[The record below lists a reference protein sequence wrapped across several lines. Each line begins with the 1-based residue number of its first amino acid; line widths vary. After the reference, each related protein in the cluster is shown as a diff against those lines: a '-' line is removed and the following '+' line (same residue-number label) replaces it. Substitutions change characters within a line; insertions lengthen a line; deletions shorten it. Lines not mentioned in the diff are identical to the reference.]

1 MRLWAAILLAAGLAG
16 AGARAGTPALWYEN
30 VPAKS
35 GLDYHPAALAGHQ
48 RPLVLAL
55 GGGGAKGIAHA
66 GVLQRLQEEGIPVA
80 GIAGT
85 SAGAFV
91 GGLYAAGY
99 SGSTIQ
105 TLLEHY
111 DLGSLMLD
119 RDLRFPGETFR
130 EQEDDEVTWLRFLR
144 DPHTGFA
151 SSPGA
156 WSGQNLKLALRI
168 LLARRSQEAWGS
180 FDHLRVPFRA
190 VTTDLQTGH
199 AFAPDRGDLASAV
212 CASMSVPGI
221 LSPVFWDG
229 DQLVD
234 GMLVQNLPVE
244 TARSLDPQAAVLAVE
259 VGQGLESA
267 YRTSLLGL
275 AFRAL
280 DVSIENRTEI
290 SRRAADL
297 VLKPNTKAITYLEF
311 HRQVQAAVQ
320 EGRAA
325 FDRNLDALEDLLYGP
340 EAALPAPGGVPV
352 VRGPAPLRAR
362 AMELAA
368 ATLPD
373 GARLNRHYL
382 RWMRRILAEGS
393 ARRVDLE
400 FTEAGPVLTLEPY
413 PMLRR
418 VEVTGPEA
426 WTGLCGNLLED
437 FQVQAGAAYNPV
449 SLGRCLDTL
458 VLRSSLMGRPWLKV
472 ERTSFDPDQGVL
484 QVHLREVWPQHFQV
498 QGDRLPET
506 QTAGLHKLLQP
517 LEGRPMDAKTTA
529 ESFTLAEKRLGLEEL
544 RVAPDPSDPSGST
557 LRVTPVP
564 DQRIALEGHLAYES
578 TREIH
583 GVLGLHQDH
592 VLGTDCRFGIRG
604 SMDRL
609 QDEVVLEG
617 SRVSALWPRLSCGVS
632 AAQTVYRF
640 LPESLWTPYAVAPF
654 QPSLV
659 HRFLQERILT
669 FDVSTRLGR
678 EDQGVASLVC
688 SRAWNSLHPQAEGED
703 LPASTQ
709 IQATGEWDDLDRC
722 LFPTRGTLV
731 RAKAGLGWLD
741 HPDFWSGTTTFR
753 SAYAQV
759 THFWPLG
766 ARVSLEGDGEA
777 GLGWHLPFSQWYSA
791 GGPSFLAGTPSGAF
805 RAPNFAMAR
814 VGLPI
819 LALQAFGANIQVV
832 PRFDVGR
839 LAVAEPGQ
847 LTASPQVRGLSL
859 GLRSQAWKWFC
870 ELDGGR
876 WFTSAAVVKQ
886 EFRVNL
892 LVGTHPF
899 SLWRNP

>member
-1 MRLWAAILLAAGLAG
+1 M
-16 AGARAGTPALWYEN
+16 
-30 VPAKS
+30 
-35 GLDYHPAALAGHQ
+35 
-48 RPLVLAL
+48 
-55 GGGGAKGIAHA
+55 
-66 GVLQRLQEEGIPVA
+66 
-80 GIAGT
+80 
-85 SAGAFV
+85 
-91 GGLYAAGY
+91 
-99 SGSTIQ
+99 
-105 TLLEHY
+105 
-111 DLGSLMLD
+111 
-119 RDLRFPGETFR
+119 
-130 EQEDDEVTWLRFLR
+130 
-144 DPHTGFA
+144 
-151 SSPGA
+151 
-156 WSGQNLKLALRI
+156 
-168 LLARRSQEAWGS
+168 
-180 FDHLRVPFRA
+180 PFRA

-498 QGDRLPET
+498 QGDRLPGPRRPACT
-506 QTAGLHKLLQP
+506 SCCSRWRAGPWTPRLRRRASRWPRSAWAWKNSGWRQTHP
-517 LEGRPMDAKTTA
+517 IHP
-529 ESFTLAEKRLGLEEL
+529 
-544 RVAPDPSDPSGST
+544 VPPSGS
-557 LRVTPVP
+557 LRSRTKGSPWKATWLTRAP
-564 DQRIALEGHLAYES
+564 GRS
-578 TREIH
+578 TVSWACTRTTCWAPTAGSGSGVAWTASRTRWCWREP
-583 GVLGLHQDH
+583 GFPPSGPAWAAGCLQPRPSTGSCPSPCGLPTQSRPSSPPWSI
-592 VLGTDCRFGIRG
+592 GSCRSASSPSMFPPAWAGKTRG
-604 SMDRL
+604 WLPRL
-609 QDEVVLEG
+609 QPGLEF
-617 SRVSALWPRLSCGVS
+617 A
-632 AAQTVYRF
+632 
-640 LPESLWTPYAVAPF
+640 
-654 QPSLV
+654 
-659 HRFLQERILT
+659 
-669 FDVSTRLGR
+669 D
-678 EDQGVASLVC
+678 
-688 SRAWNSLHPQAEGED
+688 PQAEGED
-703 LPASTQ
+703 LSASTQ
-709 IQATGEWDDLDRC
+709 IQATD
-722 LFPTRGTLV
+722 
-731 RAKAGLGWLD
+731 K
-741 HPDFWSGTTTFR
+741 
-753 SAYAQV
+753 
-759 THFWPLG
+759 
-766 ARVSLEGDGEA
+766 
-777 GLGWHLPFSQWYSA
+777 
-791 GGPSFLAGTPSGAF
+791 
-805 RAPNFAMAR
+805 
-814 VGLPI
+814 
-819 LALQAFGANIQVV
+819 
-832 PRFDVGR
+832 
-839 LAVAEPGQ
+839 
-847 LTASPQVRGLSL
+847 
-859 GLRSQAWKWFC
+859 
-870 ELDGGR
+870 
-876 WFTSAAVVKQ
+876 
-886 EFRVNL
+886 
-892 LVGTHPF
+892 
-899 SLWRNP
+899 